1 MEVARIRG
9 MTRGYIAQSE
19 TTIEAD
25 RPLDSG
31 FDVRSPMSTE
41 QEPTT
46 TALVTKSARP
56 FTGFL
61 LGLILGIALAVIIQ
75 QAGIWPLDQ
84 LLLFGAAGL
93 FALIGMLIGGAG
105 RDKAGPFASI
115 LPLVLAVA
123 LLAFG
128 ALGFASFNQNG
139 EINGGCTVD
148 ATSSVDATVVT
159 DSSRQDPFEI
169 DPNGSLSW
177 VAASP
182 GPITDHLWNIY
193 VDVGGFSIPIAG
205 NEEPEPNS
213 AGTQENIGDVA
224 DVSSYVQEVS
234 DIAGFE
240 LRGVLEVGGDIEG
253 GGGACDGFGFV
264 VLTADPLSTLVS
276 RIAAVIAALALI
288 SLLLLVFNRTREA
301 EVVIADEAG
310 ASHPYAEAGDA
321 GSAGAVAGRTLGT
334 ARGTGAHERRDPPV
348 DDNETAEPDPDAGGD
363 DDM

>member
-1 MEVARIRG
+1 
-9 MTRGYIAQSE
+9 
-19 TTIEAD
+19 
-25 RPLDSG
+25 
-31 FDVRSPMSTE
+31 
-41 QEPTT
+41 
-46 TALVTKSARP
+46 
-56 FTGFL
+56 
-61 LGLILGIALAVIIQ
+61 
-75 QAGIWPLDQ
+75 
-84 LLLFGAAGL
+84 
-93 FALIGMLIGGAG
+93 
-105 RDKAGPFASI
+105 
-115 LPLVLAVA
+115 
-123 LLAFG
+123 
-128 ALGFASFNQNG
+128 
-139 EINGGCTVD
+139 
-148 ATSSVDATVVT
+148 VT

-205 NEEPEPNS
+205 NEEPEPTS